1 MKMRVAIISDHASP
15 LATLGGVDAGGQ
27 NIYVGHVAKNLVAMG
42 HEVDVFTRRDGD
54 LPLMAYFDGV
64 RVIHVPAGP
73 ASAVRKEDIFPFL
86 SDFCAFMVDF
96 INKNGR
102 YDVVHANFWMSGY
115 VADRLKRIFSIPFV
129 ITFHALGHIRRMHQ
143 RLADRFPIAREKIEE
158 RLVQVADRIIAE
170 CPQDREDLLH
180 FYKADSQKIS
190 VVPCGFDPAEV
201 SPLNK
206 GFARFIS
213 GFSPKEKI
221 LLQLGRMVPR
231 KGVDTVIRTLA
242 RVRHVHNLAVKLLV
256 VGGEFGQPDER
267 AEMERLKQIAQNENV
282 SEHVVFRGKC
292 DRSELQTF
300 YSAADLFLTLPWYEP
315 FGITPLEAMACG
327 TPVIGS
333 NVGGIKFS
341 VVDGQTGY
349 LVPAKDP
356 DAAATCVAAF
366 YARPELARKF
376 GRQAIDRVNKL
387 FTWSSVSQSIENIYD
402 MVLGRVQQKSIGERR
417 RAARL

>member
-64 RVIHVPAGP
+64 RVVHVPAGP

-158 RLVQVADRIIAE
+158 RLV
-170 CPQDREDLLH
+170 
-180 FYKADSQKIS
+180 
-190 VVPCGFDPAEV
+190 
-201 SPLNK
+201 
-206 GFARFIS
+206 
-213 GFSPKEKI
+213 
-221 LLQLGRMVPR
+221 
-231 KGVDTVIRTLA
+231 
-242 RVRHVHNLAVKLLV
+242 
-256 VGGEFGQPDER
+256 
-267 AEMERLKQIAQNENV
+267 
-282 SEHVVFRGKC
+282 
-292 DRSELQTF
+292 
-300 YSAADLFLTLPWYEP
+300 
-315 FGITPLEAMACG
+315 
-327 TPVIGS
+327 
-333 NVGGIKFS
+333 
-341 VVDGQTGY
+341 
-349 LVPAKDP
+349 
-356 DAAATCVAAF
+356 
-366 YARPELARKF
+366 
-376 GRQAIDRVNKL
+376 
-387 FTWSSVSQSIENIYD
+387 
-402 MVLGRVQQKSIGERR
+402 
-417 RAARL
+417 